1 MGCLVRAAGF
11 VDVCVSEQPQ
21 WYAAERRLWDRVG
34 LEAPDDAAVRA
45 LQLEARLVLET
56 FDQLRR
62 VLVTGR
68 KPG

>member
-1 MGCLVRAAGF
+1 
-11 VDVCVSEQPQ
+11 
-21 WYAAERRLWDRVG
+21 LWDRVG